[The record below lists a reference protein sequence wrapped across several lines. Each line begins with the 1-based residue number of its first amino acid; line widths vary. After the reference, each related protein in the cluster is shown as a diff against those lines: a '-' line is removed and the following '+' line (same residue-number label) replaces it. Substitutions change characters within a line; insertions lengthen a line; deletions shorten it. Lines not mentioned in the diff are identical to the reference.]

1 MLCVYIYLYVRTC
14 VQTTHTYM
22 RMHRY
27 DIHIKIKIHVNI
39 ISLCMYT
46 FAYLEALPGFA
57 DCPLVST
64 LSRSHIDSLTHSALY
79 LSVPR
84 S

>member
-1 MLCVYIYLYVRTC
+1 
-14 VQTTHTYM
+14 
-22 RMHRY
+22 
-27 DIHIKIKIHVNI
+27 
-39 ISLCMYT
+39 
-46 FAYLEALPGFA
+46 LPGFA
-57 DCPLVST
+57 DCPVVST